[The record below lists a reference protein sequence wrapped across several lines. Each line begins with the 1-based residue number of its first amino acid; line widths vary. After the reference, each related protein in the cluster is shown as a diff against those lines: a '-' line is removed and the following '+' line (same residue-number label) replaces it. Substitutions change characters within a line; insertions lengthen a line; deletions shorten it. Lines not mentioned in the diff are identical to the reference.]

1 MPTRR
6 TSLLLALPL
15 VHLLLGCASTTP
27 LVQSE
32 LPLRRVVIYRNGVGY
47 FERAGQVN
55 APEIK
60 FKLRQ
65 NEVGDFL
72 ATMAVM
78 EAGGSSVKSASFP
91 MRVEEYDDEP
101 DEPVG
106 PYLKPVRIPKKKDPN
121 GLVDVL
127 LMLDGKKHD
136 LQVGYVAE
144 MPVWRPSY
152 RLVIQPNGV
161 ADLQAWGIV
170 QNVTGEDWTNVR
182 LSLVAGAPL
191 SFQPTL
197 GEAIIPP
204 RPTVT
209 DNGEVI
215 GAMPGAETSLAPEP
229 PAPPPPPPPQASPV
243 GRASASGPMSPST
256 EKADRADKKKT
267 KAPAKPMSTTR
278 GAPGGGGKFRGAD
291 MDDEAPKREESAA
304 DRPAYAPAA
313 PAPREAVSRPRNLA
327 SLAAIAI
334 EGSTTRYDIPVAVNV
349 PDKSATMVM
358 LVSTRVPGESVFL
371 FAPAPG
377 VPDSHNHPFRVARFA
392 NQTAGLL
399 ERGPIAVFEEGAFL
413 GSGLVDPLPPGATTT
428 VPFALERAIAVEQS
442 SKVTEEGARVARIE
456 QGGITIDRDLQFRT
470 IYTFKNGGDLKSTVM
485 VKHPRHGGTRLY
497 QPPSGT
503 EDNVGTGS
511 ALVPGELGPHAK
523 VELNVDERM
532 TVTRGVDWF
541 SELANEAVLAYIADS
556 RADQT
561 VAGQLKKVWEV
572 RPALMKSME
581 EQNKLEIEE
590 QELLRSTA
598 ETRENIKAI
607 EKNPQAAVLRKE
619 LTDRLAKDSSRLN
632 EINKRKVEVRLALNE
647 QRVRFNDLVKAI
659 KLTQGLPA
667 PK

>member
-1 MPTRR
+1 MPRKT
-6 TSLLLALPL
+6 TLLFALPL
-15 VHLLLGCASTTP
+15 AYALTGCATTTP
-27 LVQSE
+27 LVQSD

-55 APEIK
+55 APEVR

-65 NEVGDFL
+65 GEVGDFL

-78 EAGGSSVKSASFP
+78 ETGGSSVRSASFP
-91 MRVEEYDDEP
+91 MKIDDGGDDEP
-101 DEPVG
+101 DEPEG
-106 PYLKPVRIPKKKDPN
+106 PYLRPVQPRKKKDPN

-127 LMLDGKKHD
+127 LSLDGKRHD
-136 LQVGYVAE
+136 LQVGYVGE

-152 RLVIQPNGV
+152 RLVIQPGG
-161 ADLQAWGIV
+161 AAELQAWGIV
-170 QNVTGEDWTNVR
+170 QNVTGEDWSNVR

-209 DNGEVI
+209 DSGEVI

-229 PAPPPPPPPQASPV
+229 PAPPPPPPPEPKP
-243 GRASASGPMSPST
+243 SAGPGGMGGLS
-256 EKADRADKKKT
+256 KA
-267 KAPAKPMSTTR
+267 APAKAEKRKARAAAKPSSRAAASGAGPSR
-278 GAPGGGGKFRGAD
+278 GD
-291 MDDEAPKREESAA
+291 DDERPKKDAE
-304 DRPAYAPAA
+304 AYDAPAA
-313 PAPREAVSRPRNLA
+313 AQATAPVPRQAVSRPRDLA
-327 SLAAIAI
+327 SLAAVAI
-334 EGSTTRYDIPVAVNV
+334 EGSTTRYDIPVTVSV

-371 FAPAPG
+371 YAPAPG
-377 VPDSHNHPFRVARFA
+377 VPDSQSHPFRVARFT

-428 VPFALERAIAVEQS
+428 VPFALERAIAVETTG
-442 SKVTEEGARVARIE
+442 KVTEEGARVARIE
-456 QGGITIDRDLQFRT
+456 GGGLTIERDLQFRT
-470 IYTFKNGGDLKSTVM
+470 VYTFKNGGDQKVKVM

-497 QPPSGT
+497 QPPTGT
-503 EDNVGTGS
+503 EDNVGTGA

-523 VELNVDERM
+523 IELPVDERQ
-532 TVTRGVDWF
+532 TLSRGVDWF
-541 SELANEAVLAYIADS
+541 SELANEAVLAYVADS
-556 RADQT
+556 RAD
-561 VAGQLKKVWEV
+561 AAAAAQLKKLWEL

-581 EQNKLEIEE
+581 EQSKLDIEE

-598 ETRENIKAI
+598 ETRDNIKAI
-607 EKNPQAAVLRKE
+607 EKNPQAALLRKE
-619 LTDRLAKDSSRLN
+619 LTERLQKDSSRLN
-632 EINKRKVEVRLALNE
+632 DINKRKVEVRLGLNE
-647 QRVRFNDLVKAI
+647 QRIRFTDLAKAI
-659 KLTQGLPA
+659 KLTHGLPA

>member
-1 MPTRR
+1 MKHRKT
-6 TSLLLALPL
+6 TLLFALPL
-15 VHLLLGCASTTP
+15 AHALMGCASTTP

-55 APEIK
+55 APEVR

-65 NEVGDFL
+65 GEVGDFL

-91 MRVEEYDDEP
+91 MKLDEPDDEP
-101 DEPVG
+101 DEPIG
-106 PYLKPVRIPKKKDPN
+106 PYLKPVRVPKKKDPN

-127 LMLDGKKHD
+127 LMLDGKRHD
-136 LQVGYVAE
+136 LQVGYVGE

-152 RLVIQPNGV
+152 RLVIQPGGV

-170 QNVTGEDWTNVR
+170 QNVTGEDWTDVR

-197 GEAIIPP
+197 GDAVIPP

-209 DNGEVI
+209 DSGEVI

-229 PAPPPPPPPQASPV
+229 APAPAPPPPPPAAKPMGP
-243 GRASASGPMSPST
+243 SGSGLGGVSKT
-256 EKADRADKKKT
+256 AEKADKKKLR
-267 KAPAKPMSTTR
+267 APRASVR
-278 GAPGGGGKFRGAD
+278 SGARGGGRAARGD
-291 MDDEAPKREESAA
+291 FDDEAPKREAAADAPSAA
-304 DRPAYAPAA
+304 APMEPSA
-313 PAPREAVSRPRNLA
+313 RQAVSRPRNLA

-334 EGSTTRYDIPVAVNV
+334 EGSTTRYDIPVAVSV

-377 VPDSHNHPFRVARFA
+377 VPDSHSHPFRVARFT

-413 GSGLVDPLPPGATTT
+413 GSGLVEPLPPGATTT
-428 VPFALERAIAVEQS
+428 VPFALERAIAVES
-442 SKVTEEGARVARIE
+442 TSKITEEGARVARIE
-456 QGGITIDRDLQFRT
+456 GGGLTIERDLQFRM
-470 IYTFKNGGDLKSTVM
+470 IYTFKNGGDQKAKVM

-497 QPPSGT
+497 QPPTGT
-503 EDNVGTGS
+503 EDNVGTGA

-523 VELNVDERM
+523 IELNVDERQ
-532 TVTRGVDWF
+532 TISRGVDWF
-541 SELANEAVLAYIADS
+541 SELANEAVLAYVADS
-556 RADQT
+556 RADAT
-561 VAGQLKKVWEV
+561 VVAQLKKLWEL
-572 RPALMKSME
+572 RPALLKSME
-581 EQNKLEIEE
+581 EQAKLDIEE

-619 LTDRLAKDSSRLN
+619 LTDRLQKDSGRLN
-632 EINKRKVEVRLALNE
+632 EINKRKVEVRLTLNE
-647 QRVRFNDLVKAI
+647 QRVRFNDQVKAI
-659 KLTQGLPA
+659 RLTQGLPA